1 MLKNQ
6 KHKKICN
13 CLIPTNKNI
22 LKEENNYSFCQRCGS
37 IIFLNNNGNIN
48 YTIKPKIKQNS
59 NEVNPVD
66 IIKNMKNITEKNYP
80 NINNEYNINI
90 NEEKE
95 KEKFCKTIAIY
106 ISYRKMIIILL
117 QKLLKI
123 FDFNDVIFY
132 QCLFFMDYIY
142 SHLITEKTSEKEIIN
157 YLIGYFLISSKI
169 RETSMTEPPLE
180 SFLDMDIK
188 EDIILSKRK
197 IAYYE
202 VLCLKSINYNIYSY
216 SAYDWI
222 VHLIGIGIVFNCE
235 INIKNSIILI
245 NDHRHTI
252 VKSINK
258 YAFQLL
264 LDLIIKNVFIKY
276 SPMYIAFSIIQISRE
291 KFLAQHLINQNLF
304 NKLINLYGIK
314 FDDYKNCYEEIKL
327 NIPCDKAIEDE
338 KNIKEENQNNNES
351 NNKNNMKLKII
362 KKKSV
367 ENSLISTLKKLNNG
381 LPININKRHNESFAQ
396 EQNNYLDENNLK
408 LKKIINKKDLNNDN
422 SEEFEGKNK
431 DIYGI
436 INDEEKQVVKQN
448 KIEFHKNF
456 NFSIN
461 YRESS
466 LKRNDNLP
474 LIIRNLRYNKDQIKK
489 NAEKKNFS
497 KSFFNL
503 DNNSTYKLENSK
515 EKNLRKSLLNI
526 YTNKVKFNKKNI
538 PFYKINLIKKPLF
551 KDRIINSNNKKL
563 NEIKINNLL
572 SISDFAENKKTSNNS
587 SLSKKNILKLIRL
600 NNDSKYQFEN

>member
-6 KHKKICN
+6 KPKKICN

-22 LKEENNYSFCQRCGS
+22 LKEEINYSFCQRCGS
-37 IIFLNNNGNIN
+37 IILVNDIGNIN
-48 YTIKPKIKQNS
+48 YTIKPKIKQRS
-59 NEVNPVD
+59 NEINPID
-66 IIKNMKNITEKNYP
+66 IIKNMKNITKKNYP

-90 NEEKE
+90 NEEKD
-95 KEKFCKTIAIY
+95 KEKFCKTIGIY

-117 QKLLKI
+117 QKMLKI

-142 SHLITEKTSEKEIIN
+142 SHLITEETSEKEIIN

-180 SFLDMDIK
+180 SFMDIEIN
-188 EDIILSKRK
+188 EDILLSKRK

-235 INIKNSIILI
+235 INNKNSIILI
-245 NDHRHTI
+245 KGHRHTI
-252 VKSINK
+252 LKSINK

-291 KFLAQHLINQNLF
+291 KFLAQHLINHYLF
-304 NKLINLYGIK
+304 NKLINLYGIN
-314 FDDYKNCYEEIKL
+314 FDDYKKCYEEIKL
-327 NIPCDKAIEDE
+327 NIPCDNTIKNE
-338 KNIKEENQNNNES
+338 KNIKEENKNNNES
-351 NNKNNMKLKII
+351 NNKNNMKYKII

-367 ENSLISTLKKLNNG
+367 ENSLISTLKKLNKG
-381 LPININKRHNESFAQ
+381 FPININKSYNESFAQ
-396 EQNNYLDENNLK
+396 EQKNYLDENNLK
-408 LKKIINKKDLNNDN
+408 LKKTINKKDLNNDN
-422 SEEFEGKNK
+422 SKEFEGKNK
-431 DIYGI
+431 GVYRI
-436 INDEEKQVVKQN
+436 INDEEKQIKQN
-448 KIEFHKNF
+448 KIEFQKNF

-461 YRESS
+461 YKESS
-466 LKRNDNLP
+466 FKRNDNLP
-474 LIIRNLRYNKDQIKK
+474 LIIPNLRYNKDQIKI
-489 NAEKKNFS
+489 NSEKKNFS
-497 KSFFNL
+497 KSFFNK
-503 DNNSTYKLENSK
+503 DNNSLYKLENSK
-515 EKNLRKSLLNI
+515 EKNQRKSLFNI
-526 YTNKVKFNKKNI
+526 YTNKVKLNKRNI
-538 PFYKINLIKKPLF
+538 PFNKINLIKKPLF
-551 KDRIINSNNKKL
+551 KDSIINSNNKKL

-572 SISDFAENKKTSNNS
+572 SISDFPENKKTSNNT
-587 SLSKKNILKLIRL
+587 SLSKKNIWKLMRL